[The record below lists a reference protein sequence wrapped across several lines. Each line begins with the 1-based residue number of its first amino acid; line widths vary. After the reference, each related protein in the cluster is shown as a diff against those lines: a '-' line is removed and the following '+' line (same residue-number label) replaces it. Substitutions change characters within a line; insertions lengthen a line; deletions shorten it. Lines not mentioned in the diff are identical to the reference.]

1 MQRRVL
7 GFRGQM
13 KAMTDAYINWGVTQA
28 EFGLDST
35 APLPEPETVETYYKV
50 SVIDVFSQ

>member
-1 MQRRVL
+1 
-7 GFRGQM
+7 M
-13 KAMTDAYINWGVTQA
+13 KAMTDAYINWGATQA

-35 APLPEPETVETYYKV
+35 APPPEPEMVETYYKV